1 MAETRKSTQQQET
14 GTQEATAP
22 ARRSAATAQLRTDRG
37 DTSIDESVVAKIAGI
52 AAREIE
58 GVERLGGAVSGALA
72 DVVGRIRGGE
82 HRTGGV
88 GVEVGERQA
97 AADLTL
103 IVQYPAPITE
113 VTQNV
118 RQNVIDRV
126 ETLTGL
132 EVVEVNIAVT
142 DLAFEEAEEEAGER
156 GGSPRVE

>member
-1 MAETRKSTQQQET
+1 MAETKKSPQQQET
-14 GTQEATAP
+14 RAEEGIVP
-22 ARRSAATAQLRTDRG
+22 ARRPGAATQLQTERG
-37 DTSIDESVVAKIAGI
+37 VTSIDESVVAKIAAI
-52 AAREIE
+52 AAREVE
-58 GVERLGGAVSGALA
+58 GVERLGGAVSSSLA
-72 DVVGRIRGGE
+72 NVVGRIRGSE

-103 IVQYPAPITE
+103 IVRYPAPIDE

-126 ETLTGL
+126 ETLTSL

-142 DLAFEEAEEEAGER
+142 DLAFEAEESGEHAR
-156 GGSPRVE
+156 SPRVE